1 MPFTSESGRKAG
13 QKSKRGISHINK
25 DLRDKFRSLID
36 ETISN
41 ININDLSTRQ
51 KIDLLKTITPY
62 VISKTRHVDEDLT
75 DEREFIIEIIGADKQ
90 TT

>member
-41 ININDLSTRQ
+41 LNINDLSTRQ
-51 KIDLLKTITPY
+51 KIDLLKTIIPY
-62 VISKTRHVDEDLT
+62 VISKTRHVDEDLN
-75 DEREFIIEIIGADKQ
+75 DEREFVIEIIGADKQ
-90 TT
+90 NT

>member
-25 DLRDKFRSLID
+25 DLRRKFRLLID
-36 ETISN
+36 ETISI

-51 KIDLLKTITPY
+51 KIDLLKTIIPY
-62 VISKTRHVDEDLT
+62 VISKTKYIDEDLT
-75 DEREFIIEIIGADKQ
+75 DAREFVIEILGAGKQ

>member
-25 DLRDKFRSLID
+25 GLRDKFRSLID

-75 DEREFIIEIIGADKQ
+75 DEREFVIEIIGADKQ

>member
-25 DLRDKFRSLID
+25 YLRDKFRSLID
-36 ETISN
+36 KTISN

-51 KIDLLKTITPY
+51 KIDLLKTIIPY

-75 DEREFIIEIIGADKQ
+75 DEREFVIEIIGADKQ